1 MPRRIFSLSLLI
13 LTVLGVNFGCGSS
26 QSGSTPTNTN
36 GEPGLYSQLQGEAN
50 AVFTTPSSMKLEET
64 TDIEL
69 LVSPTKT
76 TAELQSQ
83 LTEKGESGQASTQYS
98 KMMEAQLVGQG
109 FNIAAVGPS
118 IQPVEPGKTTRWK
131 WQIKPKEGG
140 SQRLD
145 LTLNAVLNDGKDR
158 ILLQTLHREITV
170 NVKFSQRAADWLSSL
185 KEMQWLWAAIIVPIG
200 TLAIAWWRRKKRRHS
215 PRKKK

>member
-1 MPRRIFSLSLLI
+1 
-13 LTVLGVNFGCGSS
+13 VNFGCGSS
-26 QSGSTPTNTN
+26 QPGSKSTNSN

-50 AVFTTPSSMKLEET
+50 AVFTTPSSMRLEET

-131 WQIKPKEGG
+131 
-140 SQRLD
+140 
-145 LTLNAVLNDGKDR
+145 
-158 ILLQTLHREITV
+158 
-170 NVKFSQRAADWLSSL
+170 
-185 KEMQWLWAAIIVPIG
+185 
-200 TLAIAWWRRKKRRHS
+200 
-215 PRKKK
+215 